1 MYLLRRE
8 LITYELRFVCLLLQA
23 KKPILERQVLV
34 GEKVALIRKASN
46 LQKRNVP
53 KNNSKDSAQS
63 KTFLKRKGE
72 LPKAAYMAG
81 TKKNLSR
88 NIY

>member
-8 LITYELRFVCLLLQA
+8 LITYELRFVRLLLQA
-23 KKPILERQVLV
+23 KKPILKRQVLV

-72 LPKAAYMAG
+72 VISS
-81 TKKNLSR
+81 NH
-88 NIY
+88 